1 MRTKN
6 VNKIFLVIIAC
17 IVAYIFLLPLM
28 FMIFTSFKGIAESVT
43 STTLLPKTWTMENY
57 QELFRNTATS
67 PVMRWLGNTAVVTCA
82 GTVLRIVT
90 SVLAAYALARLPLP
104 GKKFILVALV
114 WAMAIPEIVTFFPLF
129 YMFKQIGGAEH
140 LLAPD
145 PAFGLRRHVYLPDL
159 PVSAGVSQGAGGGR
173 ICGGSQCIPGAVAY
187 CGAVGEAGYCH
198 PGLYHLFR
206 PVQQLSVAVP
216 GHQQK

>member
-1 MRTKN
+1 MDHGELSGAVSQHGHIPGDALAGQHSRCHLRGHGSAHRHQRPGGLRPGKASGAREE
-6 VNKIFLVIIAC
+6 IYPGSPGLGHG
-17 IVAYIFLLPLM
+17 YPGDRHLLP
-28 FMIFTSFKGIAESVT
+28 
-43 STTLLPKTWTMENY
+43 P
-57 QELFRNTATS
+57 
-67 PVMRWLGNTAVVTCA
+67 
-82 GTVLRIVT
+82 
-90 SVLAAYALARLPLP
+90 
-104 GKKFILVALV
+104 ILYVQADR
-114 WAMAIPEIVTFFPLF
+114 
-129 YMFKQIGGAEH
+129 GAEH